1 MQPLI
6 RFINHEATAGF
17 ILVVAAIAAL
27 IASNDPSL
35 APFYQAFLTVPAK
48 VAVGDWEL
56 AKPLFFW
63 INDALMTVFFFLVGL
78 EIKRESQEGH
88 LASRDQLMLPLLAA
102 ASGMAVPA
110 AVYTLVAY
118 QAEGGAL
125 LRGWA
130 IPAATDI
137 AFALGV
143 LALLGPRV
151 PLSLKVFLL
160 ALATLDDLGAIAII
174 AVFYT
179 SGLSLPALGLAGL
192 VLAVLMLLNLL
203 GVVRI
208 FPYIALG
215 ILLWLFVLQSGIH
228 PTLSGVALAF
238 AIPVRGKRGA
248 PLIEQLEETLHPYVK
263 WLILPLFAFANAGV
277 TFHGFG
283 METLLQPLPLAI
295 AAGLVLGKPLGIF
308 GMTAL
313 VVASGW
319 SRLPSNCTLG
329 HMLGAACLGGI
340 GFTMSLFI
348 GMLAFSGETELAGV
362 RLGVLCGSL
371 ISAVVGFILLRAV
384 TAGQL
389 EKPVAEAAH
398 SR

>member
-1 MQPLI
+1 MQALI

-17 ILVVAAIAAL
+17 ILVIAAIAAL
-27 IASNDPSL
+27 IASNDVTL
-35 APFYQAFLTVPAK
+35 APYYAAFLSISAK
-48 VAVGDWEL
+48 VALGDWQL
-56 AKPLFFW
+56 AKPLVFW

-78 EIKRESQEGH
+78 EIKRESLEGH

-102 ASGMAVPA
+102 AGGMAVPA
-110 AVYTLVAY
+110 AIYTAIAY
-118 QAEGGAL
+118 EAEGGAL

-137 AFALGV
+137 AFALGA

-179 SGLSLPALGLAGL
+179 SELSVAALGLA
-192 VLAVLMLLNLL
+192 VLALAGLFLLNRF

-208 FPYIALG
+208 APYIALG
-215 ILLWLFVLQSGIH
+215 VLLWLFVLRSGIH

-238 AIPVRGKRGA
+238 AIPLRGKRGGA
-248 PLIEQLEETLHPYVK
+248 VLEQLEEALHPYVK

-313 VVASGW
+313 VVKRGW
-319 SRLPSNCTLG
+319 SRLPSNCTFA
-329 HMLGAACLGGI
+329 HMFGAACLGGI

-348 GMLAFSGETELAGV
+348 GMLAFSSNTELAGV

-371 ISAVVGFILLRAV
+371 ISAVVGFVILRIV

-389 EKPVAEAAH
+389 QEPVVEAAH

>member
-1 MQPLI
+1 MQALI

-27 IASNDPSL
+27 IVSNDSTL
-35 APFYQAFLTVPAK
+35 APYYQSFLTLPGT
-48 VAVGDWEL
+48 VALGDWAL
-56 AKPLFFW
+56 SKPLVFW
-63 INDALMTVFFFLVGL
+63 INDALMAVFFFLVGL
-78 EIKRESQEGH
+78 EIKREALEGH
-88 LASRDQLMLPLLAA
+88 LASSDQLMLPLLAA
-102 ASGMAVPA
+102 AGGMAVPA
-110 AVYTLVAY
+110 AIYTLIVY
-118 QAEGGAL
+118 EAEGGAL

-137 AFALGV
+137 AFALGA
-143 LALLGPRV
+143 LALLGPRA

-179 SGLSLPALGLAGL
+179 SALYLPALGLAVL
-192 VLAVLMLLNLL
+192 ALAVLILFNRL
-203 GVVRI
+203 GVTRLS
-208 FPYIALG
+208 PYVVVG
-215 ILLWLFVLQSGIH
+215 VLLWLFVLSSGIH

-238 AIPVRGKRGA
+238 AIPLKGKRGA
-248 PLIEQLEETLHPYVK
+248 PMIEQLEEALHPYVK

-283 METLLQPLPLAI
+283 MATLLQPLPLAI
-295 AAGLVLGKPLGIF
+295 AAGLIVGKPLGIF
-308 GMTAL
+308 GMTLLA
-313 VVASGW
+313 VKSGW
-319 SRLPSNCTLG
+319 SRLPANCTFA
-329 HMLGAACLGGI
+329 HIFGAACLGGI

-348 GMLAFSGETELAGV
+348 GMLAFSGENELAGV

-371 ISAVVGFILLRAV
+371 VSAVVGFSILRYV
-384 TAGQL
+384 TSGRIEAT
-389 EKPVAEAAH
+389 AEAAH

>member
-1 MQPLI
+1 MQALI

-17 ILVVAAIAAL
+17 VLAVAAIAAL
-27 IASNDPSL
+27 IASNAVMV
-35 APFYQAFLTVPAK
+35 APYYQAFLTVSAQ
-48 VAVGDWEL
+48 VAVGDWQL
-56 AKPLFFW
+56 AKPLVFW

-78 EIKRESQEGH
+78 EIKRESLEGH

-102 ASGMAVPA
+102 AGGMAMPA

-118 QAEGGAL
+118 GADGGAL

-130 IPAATDI
+130 IPTATDI
-137 AFALGV
+137 AFALGA

-151 PLSLKVFLL
+151 PLPLKVFLL

-179 SGLSLPALGLAGL
+179 SELSVAALCLAALTLAGL
-192 VLAVLMLLNLL
+192 ILLNRL
-203 GVVRI
+203 GVIRI
-208 FPYIALG
+208 VPYIALG
-215 ILLWLFVLQSGIH
+215 VLLWLFVLRSGVH

-238 AIPVRGKRGA
+238 AIPLRGKRGA
-248 PLIEQLEETLHPYVK
+248 PMLEQLEEALHPYVK

-277 TFHGFG
+277 TFHGFN

-313 VVASGW
+313 VVKTGW
-319 SRLPSNCTLG
+319 SRLPTNCTFA

-348 GMLAFSGETELAGV
+348 GMLAFNGETELAGV

-371 ISAVVGFILLRAV
+371 ISAVIGFIILRAV
-384 TAGQL
+384 TAGQA
-389 EKPVAEAAH
+389 EEPVAEAAH

>member
-1 MQPLI
+1 MQALI

-17 ILVVAAIAAL
+17 VLAVAAIAAL
-27 IASNDPSL
+27 IASNAAMF
-35 APFYQAFLTVPAK
+35 APYYQTFLTVSAQ
-48 VAVGDWEL
+48 VAVGDWQL
-56 AKPLFFW
+56 AKPLVFW

-78 EIKRESQEGH
+78 EIKRESLEGH

-102 ASGMAVPA
+102 AGGMAMPA

-118 QAEGGAL
+118 GADGGAL

-130 IPAATDI
+130 IPTATDI
-137 AFALGV
+137 AFALGA

-151 PLSLKVFLL
+151 PLPLKVFLL

-179 SGLSLPALGLAGL
+179 SELSVAALCLAALTLGGLILLNRLGVIRIVPYLALG
-192 VLAVLMLLNLL
+192 V
-203 GVVRI
+203 
-208 FPYIALG
+208 
-215 ILLWLFVLQSGIH
+215 LLWLFVLRSGVH

-238 AIPVRGKRGA
+238 AIPLRGKRGA
-248 PLIEQLEETLHPYVK
+248 PMLEQLEEALHPYVK

-277 TFHGFG
+277 TFHGFN

-313 VVASGW
+313 VVKAGW
-319 SRLPSNCTLG
+319 SRLPTNCTFA

-371 ISAVVGFILLRAV
+371 ISAVIGFIILRAV
-384 TAGQL
+384 TAGQA
-389 EKPVAEAAH
+389 EEPVAEAAH

>member
-1 MQPLI
+1 MQALI

-17 ILVVAAIAAL
+17 VLAVAAIAAL
-27 IASNDPSL
+27 IASNAAMF
-35 APFYQAFLTVPAK
+35 APYYQTFLTVSAQ
-48 VAVGDWEL
+48 VAVGDWQL
-56 AKPLFFW
+56 AKPLVFW

-78 EIKRESQEGH
+78 EIKRESLEGH

-102 ASGMAVPA
+102 AGGMAMPA

-118 QAEGGAL
+118 GADGGAL

-130 IPAATDI
+130 IPTATDI
-137 AFALGV
+137 AFALGA

-151 PLSLKVFLL
+151 PLPLKVFLL

-179 SGLSLPALGLAGL
+179 SELSVAALCLAALTLGGLILLNRLGVIRIVPYLALG
-192 VLAVLMLLNLL
+192 V
-203 GVVRI
+203 
-208 FPYIALG
+208 
-215 ILLWLFVLQSGIH
+215 LLWLFVLRSGVH

-238 AIPVRGKRGA
+238 AIPLRGKRGG
-248 PLIEQLEETLHPYVK
+248 PMLEQLEEALHPYVK

-277 TFHGFG
+277 TFHGFN
-283 METLLQPLPLAI
+283 MKTLLQPLPLAI

-313 VVASGW
+313 VVKGGW
-319 SRLPSNCTLG
+319 SRLPTNCTFA

-371 ISAVVGFILLRAV
+371 ISAVIGFIILRAV
-384 TAGQL
+384 TAGQA
-389 EKPVAEAAH
+389 EEPVAEAAH

>member
-1 MQPLI
+1 MQALI

-17 ILVVAAIAAL
+17 VLAVAAIAAL
-27 IASNDPSL
+27 IASNAAMF
-35 APFYQAFLTVPAK
+35 APYYQTFLTVSAQ
-48 VAVGDWEL
+48 VAVGDWQL
-56 AKPLFFW
+56 AKPLVFW

-78 EIKRESQEGH
+78 EIKRESLEGH

-102 ASGMAVPA
+102 AGGMAMPA

-118 QAEGGAL
+118 GADGGAL

-130 IPAATDI
+130 IPTATDI
-137 AFALGV
+137 AFALGA

-151 PLSLKVFLL
+151 PLPLKVFLL

-179 SGLSLPALGLAGL
+179 SELSVAALCLAALTLAGL
-192 VLAVLMLLNLL
+192 ILLNRL
-203 GVVRI
+203 GVIRI
-208 FPYIALG
+208 VPYLALG
-215 ILLWLFVLQSGIH
+215 VLLWLFVLRSGVH

-238 AIPVRGKRGA
+238 AIPLRGKRGA
-248 PLIEQLEETLHPYVK
+248 PMLEQLEEALHPYVK

-277 TFHGFG
+277 TFHGFN
-283 METLLQPLPLAI
+283 MKTLLQPLPLAI

-313 VVASGW
+313 VVKGGW
-319 SRLPSNCTLG
+319 SRLPTNCTFA

-371 ISAVVGFILLRAV
+371 ISAVIGFIILRAV
-384 TAGQL
+384 TAGQA
-389 EKPVAEAAH
+389 EEPVAEAAH

>member
-1 MQPLI
+1 MQALI

-17 ILVVAAIAAL
+17 VLAGAAIAAL
-27 IASNDPSL
+27 IASNAAMF
-35 APFYQAFLTVPAK
+35 APYYQTFLTVSAQ
-48 VAVGDWEL
+48 VAVGDWQL
-56 AKPLFFW
+56 AKPLVFW

-78 EIKRESQEGH
+78 EIKRESLEGH

-102 ASGMAVPA
+102 AGGMAMPA

-118 QAEGGAL
+118 GADGGAL

-130 IPAATDI
+130 IPTATDI
-137 AFALGV
+137 AFALGA

-151 PLSLKVFLL
+151 PLPLKVFLL

-179 SGLSLPALGLAGL
+179 SELSVAALCLAALTLAGL
-192 VLAVLMLLNLL
+192 ILLNRL
-203 GVVRI
+203 GVIRI
-208 FPYIALG
+208 VPYIALG
-215 ILLWLFVLQSGIH
+215 VLLWLFVLRSGVH

-238 AIPVRGKRGA
+238 AIPLRGKRGA
-248 PLIEQLEETLHPYVK
+248 PMLEQLEEALHPYVK

-277 TFHGFG
+277 TFHGFN

-313 VVASGW
+313 VVKTGW
-319 SRLPSNCTLG
+319 SRLPTNCTFA

-348 GMLAFSGETELAGV
+348 GMLAFNGETELAGV

-371 ISAVVGFILLRAV
+371 ISAVIGFIILRAV
-384 TAGQL
+384 TAGQA
-389 EKPVAEAAH
+389 EEPVAEAAH

>member
-1 MQPLI
+1 MQALI

-17 ILVVAAIAAL
+17 VLAGAAIAAL
-27 IASNDPSL
+27 IASNAAMF
-35 APFYQAFLTVPAK
+35 APYYQTFLTVSAQ
-48 VAVGDWEL
+48 VAVGDWQL
-56 AKPLFFW
+56 AKPLVFW

-78 EIKRESQEGH
+78 EIKRESLEGH

-102 ASGMAVPA
+102 AGGMAMPA

-118 QAEGGAL
+118 GADGGAL

-130 IPAATDI
+130 IPTATDI
-137 AFALGV
+137 AFALGA

-151 PLSLKVFLL
+151 PLPLKVFLL

-179 SGLSLPALGLAGL
+179 SELSVAALCLAALTLAGL
-192 VLAVLMLLNLL
+192 ILLNRL
-203 GVVRI
+203 GVIRI
-208 FPYIALG
+208 VPYIALG
-215 ILLWLFVLQSGIH
+215 VLLWLFVLRSGVH

-238 AIPVRGKRGA
+238 AIPLRGRRGA
-248 PLIEQLEETLHPYVK
+248 PMLEQLEEALHPYVK

-277 TFHGFG
+277 TFHGFN

-313 VVASGW
+313 VVKTGW
-319 SRLPSNCTLG
+319 SRLPTNCTFA

-371 ISAVVGFILLRAV
+371 ISAVIGFIILRAV
-384 TAGQL
+384 TAGQA
-389 EKPVAEAAH
+389 EEPVAEAAH

>member
-1 MQPLI
+1 MQALI

-27 IASNDPSL
+27 IVSNDTTL
-35 APFYQAFLTVPAK
+35 APYYQAFLTVSAK
-48 VAVGDWEL
+48 VAIGDWQL
-56 AKPLFFW
+56 AKPLVFW

-78 EIKRESQEGH
+78 EIKRESLEGH

-102 ASGMAVPA
+102 AGGMAIPA
-110 AVYTLVAY
+110 AVYTAVAY
-118 QAEGGAL
+118 EAEGGAL

-137 AFALGV
+137 AFALGA

-151 PLSLKVFLL
+151 PLALKVFLL

-179 SGLSLPALGLAGL
+179 SEVSLPALGLAA
-192 VLAVLMLLNLL
+192 LALGGIFLLNRL
-203 GVVRI
+203 GVIRI
-208 FPYIALG
+208 APYVGLG
-215 ILLWLFVLQSGIH
+215 VLLWLFVLRSGIH

-238 AIPVRGKRGA
+238 AIPLRGKRGGA
-248 PLIEQLEETLHPYVK
+248 VIEQLEEALHPYVK

-277 TFHGFG
+277 TFHGFS

-295 AAGLVLGKPLGIF
+295 AAGLVVGKPLGIF

-313 VVASGW
+313 AVKSGW
-319 SRLPSNCTLG
+319 SRLPANCTFG
-329 HMLGAACLGGI
+329 HMFGAACLGGI

-348 GMLAFSGETELAGV
+348 GMLAFSGNTELAGV

-371 ISAVVGFILLRAV
+371 ISAVVGFVILRTV

-389 EKPVAEAAH
+389 QEPVAEAVH

>member
-17 ILVVAAIAAL
+17 VLVVAAIAAL
-27 IASNDPSL
+27 IASNDPWL
-35 APFYQAFLTVPAK
+35 APFYQEFLTVPAK

-319 SRLPSNCTLG
+319 SRLPSKL
-329 HMLGAACLGGI
+329 HPRPHARGG
-340 GFTMSLFI
+340 
-348 GMLAFSGETELAGV
+348 V
-362 RLGVLCGSL
+362 PRRHRLHH
-371 ISAVVGFILLRAV
+371 
-384 TAGQL
+384 
-389 EKPVAEAAH
+389 EPVHRHA
-398 SR
+398 RLQR

>member
-1 MQPLI
+1 MQALI

-17 ILVVAAIAAL
+17 VLVVAAIAAL
-27 IASNDPSL
+27 IASNDAML
-35 APFYQAFLTVPAK
+35 APYYQAFLTVSAK
-48 VAVGDWEL
+48 VAVGEWQLD
-56 AKPLFFW
+56 KPLVFW

-78 EIKRESQEGH
+78 EIKRESVEGH
-88 LASRDQLMLPLLAA
+88 LASRDQLMLPMLAA
-102 ASGMAVPA
+102 AGGMAMPA
-110 AVYTLVAY
+110 AVYTLVAHG
-118 QAEGGAL
+118 ADGGAL

-130 IPAATDI
+130 IPTATDI
-137 AFALGV
+137 AFALGA

-151 PLSLKVFLL
+151 PLALKVFLL

-179 SGLSLPALGLAGL
+179 SELSAAALSLAALTLAGL
-192 VLAVLMLLNLL
+192 IVLNRL
-203 GVVRI
+203 GVIRI
-208 FPYIALG
+208 VPYIALG
-215 ILLWLFVLQSGIH
+215 VLLWLFVLRSGVH

-238 AIPVRGKRGA
+238 AIPLRGNRGA
-248 PLIEQLEETLHPYVK
+248 PMLEQLEEALHPYVK

-277 TFHGFG
+277 TFHGFS

-308 GMTAL
+308 GMTA
-313 VVASGW
+313 VVVKTGW
-319 SRLPSNCTLG
+319 SRLPTNCTFA

-348 GMLAFSGETELAGV
+348 GMLAFSRETELAGV
-362 RLGVLCGSL
+362 RLGVLCGSV
-371 ISAVVGFILLRAV
+371 ISAVIGFIILRAV
-384 TAGQL
+384 TAVQV
-389 EKPVAEAAH
+389 EEPVAEAAH

>member
-27 IASNDPSL
+27 IASNDPWL
-35 APFYQAFLTVPAK
+35 APFYQEFLTVPAK

-263 WLILPLFAFANAGV
+263 WLILPLFAF
-277 TFHGFG
+277 
-283 METLLQPLPLAI
+283 
-295 AAGLVLGKPLGIF
+295 GIF

>member
-1 MQPLI
+1 MQALI

-17 ILVVAAIAAL
+17 VLAVAAIAAL
-27 IASNDPSL
+27 IASNAAMF
-35 APFYQAFLTVPAK
+35 APYYQTFLTVSAQ
-48 VAVGDWEL
+48 VAVGDWQL
-56 AKPLFFW
+56 AKPLVFW

-78 EIKRESQEGH
+78 EIKRESLEGH

-102 ASGMAVPA
+102 AGGMAMPA

-118 QAEGGAL
+118 GADGGAL

-130 IPAATDI
+130 IPTATDI
-137 AFALGV
+137 AFALGA

-151 PLSLKVFLL
+151 PLPLKVFLL

-179 SGLSLPALGLAGL
+179 SELSVAALCLAALTLAGL
-192 VLAVLMLLNLL
+192 ILLNRL
-203 GVVRI
+203 GVIRI
-208 FPYIALG
+208 VPYIALG
-215 ILLWLFVLQSGIH
+215 VLLWLFVLRSGVH

-238 AIPVRGKRGA
+238 AIPLRGKRGA
-248 PLIEQLEETLHPYVK
+248 PMLEQLEEALHPYVK

-277 TFHGFG
+277 TFHGFN
-283 METLLQPLPLAI
+283 MKTLLQPLPLAI

-308 GMTAL
+308 GMTA
-313 VVASGW
+313 VVVKGGW
-319 SRLPSNCTLG
+319 SRLPTNCTFA

-371 ISAVVGFILLRAV
+371 ISAVIGFIILRAV
-384 TAGQL
+384 TAGQA
-389 EKPVAEAAH
+389 EEPVAEAAH

>member
-1 MQPLI
+1 MQALI

-17 ILVVAAIAAL
+17 VLAVAAIAAL
-27 IASNDPSL
+27 IASNAVMV
-35 APFYQAFLTVPAK
+35 APYYQAFLTVSAQ
-48 VAVGDWEL
+48 VAVGDWQL
-56 AKPLFFW
+56 AKPLVFW

-78 EIKRESQEGH
+78 EIKRESLEGH

-102 ASGMAVPA
+102 AGGMAMPA
-110 AVYTLVAY
+110 AVYTLVTYGAD
-118 QAEGGAL
+118 GGAL

-130 IPAATDI
+130 IPTATDI
-137 AFALGV
+137 AFALGA

-151 PLSLKVFLL
+151 PLPLKVFLL

-179 SGLSLPALGLAGL
+179 SELSVAALCLAALTLAGL
-192 VLAVLMLLNLL
+192 ILLNRI
-203 GVVRI
+203 GVIRI
-208 FPYIALG
+208 VPYIALG
-215 ILLWLFVLQSGIH
+215 VLLWLFVLRSGVH

-238 AIPVRGKRGA
+238 AIPLRGRRGA
-248 PLIEQLEETLHPYVK
+248 PMLEQLEEALHPYVK

-277 TFHGFG
+277 TFHGFN

-313 VVASGW
+313 VVKGGW
-319 SRLPSNCTLG
+319 SRLPTNCTFA

-371 ISAVVGFILLRAV
+371 ISAVIGFIILRAV
-384 TAGQL
+384 TAGQA
-389 EKPVAEAAH
+389 EEPVAEAAH

>member
-27 IASNDPSL
+27 IASNDPWL
-35 APFYQAFLTVPAK
+35 APFYQEFLTVPAK

-78 EIKRESQEGH
+78 EIKRELQEGH

-192 VLAVLMLLNLL
+192 VLAVLMLLNRAR
-203 GVVRI
+203 GR
-208 FPYIALG
+208 
-215 ILLWLFVLQSGIH
+215 QD
-228 PTLSGVALAF
+228 LSLYRSRDPALA
-238 AIPVRGKRGA
+238 VRPAVGHSPDAQRRRAGLCHTGA
-248 PLIEQLEETLHPYVK
+248 GQK
-263 WLILPLFAFANAGV
+263 GCAADR
-277 TFHGFG
+277 
-283 METLLQPLPLAI
+283 
-295 AAGLVLGKPLGIF
+295 AAGGDAFTP
-308 GMTAL
+308 M
-313 VVASGW
+313 
-319 SRLPSNCTLG
+319 SNG
-329 HMLGAACLGGI
+329 
-340 GFTMSLFI
+340 
-348 GMLAFSGETELAGV
+348 
-362 RLGVLCGSL
+362 
-371 ISAVVGFILLRAV
+371 
-384 TAGQL
+384 
-389 EKPVAEAAH
+389 
-398 SR
+398 

>member
-1 MQPLI
+1 MQALI

-17 ILVVAAIAAL
+17 VLAVAAIAAL
-27 IASNDPSL
+27 IASNAAMF
-35 APFYQAFLTVPAK
+35 APYYQTFLTVSAQ
-48 VAVGDWEL
+48 VAVGDWQL
-56 AKPLFFW
+56 AKPLVFW

-78 EIKRESQEGH
+78 EIKRESLEGH

-102 ASGMAVPA
+102 AGGMAMPA

-118 QAEGGAL
+118 GADGGAL

-130 IPAATDI
+130 IPTATDI
-137 AFALGV
+137 AFALGA

-151 PLSLKVFLL
+151 PLPLKVFLL

-179 SGLSLPALGLAGL
+179 SELSVAALCLAALTLAGL
-192 VLAVLMLLNLL
+192 ILLNRL
-203 GVVRI
+203 GVIRI
-208 FPYIALG
+208 VPYIALG
-215 ILLWLFVLQSGIH
+215 VLLWLFVLRSGVH

-238 AIPVRGKRGA
+238 AIPLRGKRGA
-248 PLIEQLEETLHPYVK
+248 PMLEQLEEALHPYVK

-277 TFHGFG
+277 TFHGFN
-283 METLLQPLPLAI
+283 MKTLLQPLPLAI

-313 VVASGW
+313 VVKGGW
-319 SRLPSNCTLG
+319 SRLPTNCTFA

-371 ISAVVGFILLRAV
+371 ISAVIGFIILRAV
-384 TAGQL
+384 TAGQA
-389 EKPVAEAAH
+389 EEPVAEAAH

>member
-1 MQPLI
+1 MQALI

-17 ILVVAAIAAL
+17 VLAVAAIAAL
-27 IASNDPSL
+27 IASNAVMV
-35 APFYQAFLTVPAK
+35 APYYQAFLTVSAQ
-48 VAVGDWEL
+48 VAVGDWQL
-56 AKPLFFW
+56 AKPLVFW

-78 EIKRESQEGH
+78 EIKRESLEGH

-102 ASGMAVPA
+102 AGGMAMPA

-118 QAEGGAL
+118 GADGGAL

-130 IPAATDI
+130 IPTATDI
-137 AFALGV
+137 AFALGA

-151 PLSLKVFLL
+151 PLPLKVFLL

-179 SGLSLPALGLAGL
+179 SELSVAALCLAALTLAGL
-192 VLAVLMLLNLL
+192 ILLNRL
-203 GVVRI
+203 GVIRI
-208 FPYIALG
+208 VPYIALG
-215 ILLWLFVLQSGIH
+215 VLLWLFVLRSGVH

-238 AIPVRGKRGA
+238 AIPLRGKRGA
-248 PLIEQLEETLHPYVK
+248 PMLEQLEEALHPYVK

-277 TFHGFG
+277 TFHGFN

-313 VVASGW
+313 VVKTGW
-319 SRLPSNCTLG
+319 SRLPTNCTFA

-371 ISAVVGFILLRAV
+371 ISAVIGFIILRAV
-384 TAGQL
+384 TAGQA
-389 EKPVAEAAH
+389 EEPVAEAAH

>member
-1 MQPLI
+1 MQALI

-17 ILVVAAIAAL
+17 VLAVAAIAAL
-27 IASNDPSL
+27 IASNAAMF
-35 APFYQAFLTVPAK
+35 APYYQTFLTVSAQ
-48 VAVGDWEL
+48 VAVGDWQL
-56 AKPLFFW
+56 AKPLVFW

-78 EIKRESQEGH
+78 EIKRESLEGH

-102 ASGMAVPA
+102 AGGMAMPA

-118 QAEGGAL
+118 GADGGAL

-130 IPAATDI
+130 IPTATDI
-137 AFALGV
+137 AFALGA

-151 PLSLKVFLL
+151 PLPLKVFLL

-179 SGLSLPALGLAGL
+179 SELSVAALCLAALTLGGLTLLNRLGVIRIVPYLALG
-192 VLAVLMLLNLL
+192 V
-203 GVVRI
+203 
-208 FPYIALG
+208 
-215 ILLWLFVLQSGIH
+215 LLWLFVLRSGVH

-238 AIPVRGKRGA
+238 AIPLRGKRGA
-248 PLIEQLEETLHPYVK
+248 PMLEQLEEALHPYVK

-277 TFHGFG
+277 TFHGFN
-283 METLLQPLPLAI
+283 MKTLLQPLPLAI

-313 VVASGW
+313 VVKGGW
-319 SRLPSNCTLG
+319 SRLPTNCTFA

-371 ISAVVGFILLRAV
+371 ISAVIGFIILRAV
-384 TAGQL
+384 TAGQA
-389 EKPVAEAAH
+389 EEPVAEAAH

>member
-1 MQPLI
+1 MQALI

-17 ILVVAAIAAL
+17 VLAVAAIAAL
-27 IASNDPSL
+27 IASNAVMV
-35 APFYQAFLTVPAK
+35 APYYQAFLTVSAQ
-48 VAVGDWEL
+48 VAVGDWQL
-56 AKPLFFW
+56 AKPLVFW

-78 EIKRESQEGH
+78 EIKRESLEGH

-102 ASGMAVPA
+102 AGGMAMPA
-110 AVYTLVAY
+110 AVYTLVTYGAD
-118 QAEGGAL
+118 GGAL

-130 IPAATDI
+130 IPTATDI
-137 AFALGV
+137 AFALGA

-151 PLSLKVFLL
+151 PLPLKVFLL

-179 SGLSLPALGLAGL
+179 SELSVAALCLAALTLAGL
-192 VLAVLMLLNLL
+192 ILLNRL
-203 GVVRI
+203 GVIRI
-208 FPYIALG
+208 VPYIALG
-215 ILLWLFVLQSGIH
+215 VLLWLFVLRSGVH

-238 AIPVRGKRGA
+238 AIPLRGRRGA
-248 PLIEQLEETLHPYVK
+248 PMLEQLEEALHPYVK

-277 TFHGFG
+277 TFHGFN

-313 VVASGW
+313 VVKTGW
-319 SRLPSNCTLG
+319 SRLPTNCTFA

-371 ISAVVGFILLRAV
+371 ISAVIGFIILRAV
-384 TAGQL
+384 TAGQA
-389 EKPVAEAAH
+389 EEPVAEAAH

>member
-1 MQPLI
+1 
-6 RFINHEATAGF
+6 
-17 ILVVAAIAAL
+17 
-27 IASNDPSL
+27 
-35 APFYQAFLTVPAK
+35 
-48 VAVGDWEL
+48 
-56 AKPLFFW
+56 
-63 INDALMTVFFFLVGL
+63 
-78 EIKRESQEGH
+78 
-88 LASRDQLMLPLLAA
+88 
-102 ASGMAVPA
+102 MAMPA
-110 AVYTLVAY
+110 AVYTLVTYGAD
-118 QAEGGAL
+118 GGAL

-130 IPAATDI
+130 IPTATDI
-137 AFALGV
+137 AFALGA

-151 PLSLKVFLL
+151 PLPLKVFLL

-179 SGLSLPALGLAGL
+179 SELSVAALCLAALTLAGL
-192 VLAVLMLLNLL
+192 ILLNRL
-203 GVVRI
+203 GVIRI
-208 FPYIALG
+208 VPYIALG
-215 ILLWLFVLQSGIH
+215 VLLWLFVLRSGVH

-238 AIPVRGKRGA
+238 AIPLRGRRGA
-248 PLIEQLEETLHPYVK
+248 PMLEQLEEALHPYVK

-277 TFHGFG
+277 TFHGFN

-313 VVASGW
+313 VVKTGW
-319 SRLPSNCTLG
+319 SRLPTNCTFA

-348 GMLAFSGETELAGV
+348 GMLAFNGETELAGV

-371 ISAVVGFILLRAV
+371 ISAVIGFIILRAV
-384 TAGQL
+384 TAGQA
-389 EKPVAEAAH
+389 EEPVAEAAH